1 MTVPAAPSA
10 ASARAQLVE
19 LCARP
24 PAHWPASTG
33 ARVPGADPRP
43 AAVLV
48 LFGVLDATASTAAAA
63 PVARDLD
70 VLLLRRASTLTDHA
84 GQVAFPGG
92 RIDAVDAGPVDA
104 ALREAVEETGLDPS
118 GVETLGT
125 LPALELAV
133 SNHLVTPVPAW
144 WRRPTPVVA
153 VDHAETVD
161 VYRVPVADLLHPDNR
176 GSTARARGG
185 RPWRAP
191 AFVVGELVVW
201 GFTAIVL
208 DRMFDALSWTQPWD
222 RDRTIDLTP

>member
-1 MTVPAAPSA
+1 MTPSA
-10 ASARAQLVE
+10 GPSAESARAQLRE

-24 PAHWPASTG
+24 PARWTGSTG
-33 ARVPGADPRP
+33 ALRSASRARP

-48 LFGVLDATASTAAAA
+48 LFGVLDPRPSTALDT

-70 VLLLRRASTLTDHA
+70 VLLLRRAATLTDHA

-92 RIDAVDAGPVDA
+92 RIDATDAGPVDA
-104 ALREAVEETGLDPS
+104 ALREAAEETGLDPG
-118 GVETLGT
+118 GVEPLGT
-125 LPALELAV
+125 LPPLPLAV

-153 VDHAETVD
+153 VDQAETFE
-161 VYRVPVADLLHPDNR
+161 VYRVPVADLLHPENR
-176 GSTARARGG
+176 GSTVRAREG

-191 AFVVGELVVW
+191 AFVVGELLVW

-208 DRMFDALSWTQPWD
+208 DLMFDALGWTLPWD
-222 RDRTIDLTP
+222 PARSIELPS